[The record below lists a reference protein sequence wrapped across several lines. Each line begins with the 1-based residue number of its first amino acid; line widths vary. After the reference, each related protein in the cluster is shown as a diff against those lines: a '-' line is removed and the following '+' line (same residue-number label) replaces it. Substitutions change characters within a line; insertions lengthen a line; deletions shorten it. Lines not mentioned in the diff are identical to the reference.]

1 MTEKIHLL
9 VENLFRH
16 QAGQVTATLSRIY
29 GLEHLELIEDSVQET
44 LLKALQIW
52 PIKGV
57 PKNPGGWIYASAKN
71 LTVDKLRRESSVVTR
86 SPDFD
91 NLLEMQSFAG
101 EEKEILLD
109 AELKDDVLKMMFVC
123 CHPAISRE
131 AQVSLTL
138 NILGGFSVTEI
149 AKAFFTQ
156 DTTVAQRLVRAKRK
170 IRDEQLSLETP
181 KNGELQKRVESVLEV
196 LYLLFNKGYN
206 AHEGESLIQEELCE
220 EAVRLLTIL
229 SDHPGGRLPEV
240 HALLAL
246 MYLQMSRFPARLD
259 DNGDILLL
267 SEQNRE
273 LWDRAMI
280 QRGFYHLDLARRA
293 DALTEYHVQAG
304 IAACHALAPSYERTD
319 WRTITDYYDIL
330 QSINDSPVYAL
341 NRAVALAMSEGA
353 DAGLDALEGLAHLPT
368 MRSYYL
374 YYATLGELFARAGR
388 NSDAAAAYRQALQ
401 TVQTE
406 PEKNLLKKR
415 LVQTSQ

>member
-1 MTEKIHLL
+1 MTEKIHQL

-16 QAGQVTATLSRIY
+16 QAGQVTATLSRMY
-29 GLEHLELIEDSVQET
+29 GLDQLELIEDSVQET

-71 LTVDKLRRESSVVTR
+71 LTVDKLRRETSVVTR

-91 NLLEMQSFAG
+91 ALLETQSHAG
-101 EEKEILLD
+101 EQQEILLD

-131 AQVSLTL
+131 ARVSLTL
-138 NILGGFSVTEI
+138 NILCGFSVSEI
-149 AKAFFTQ
+149 AKAFFVQ
-156 DTTVAQRLVRAKRK
+156 DTAVAQRLVRAKRK
-170 IRDEQLSLETP
+170 IRDEPISLETP
-181 KNGELQKRVESVLEV
+181 KNGELKIRVESVLEV

-229 SDHPGGRLPEV
+229 SDHPIGRLAEV

-246 MYLQMSRFPARLD
+246 MFFQMSRFPARL
-259 DNGDILLL
+259 NAEGDILLL

-280 QRGFYHLDLARRA
+280 RRGFYHLDMARRA
-293 DALTEYHVQAG
+293 DVLTEYHVQAG
-304 IAACHALAPSYERTD
+304 IAACHALAPSYAQTD
-319 WRTITDYYDIL
+319 WRTITNYYDIL
-330 QSINDSPVYAL
+330 LSINDSPVYAL

-374 YYATLGELFARAGR
+374 YYATLGELLTQAGR
-388 NSDAAAAYRQALQ
+388 NSEAAAAYRQALQ

-406 PEKNLLKKR
+406 PEKKLLQKR
-415 LVQTSQ
+415 LVQISL

>member
-1 MTEKIHLL
+1 MTQKVHQL

-16 QAGQVTATLSRIY
+16 QTGQVTATLSRIY
-29 GLEHLELIEDSVQET
+29 GLDHLELIEDAVQET
-44 LLKALQIW
+44 LLKALQTW

-57 PKNPGGWIYASAKN
+57 PKNPGGWIYTSAKN
-71 LTVDKLRRESSVVTR
+71 LTVDKLRRETGVVTR
-86 SPDFD
+86 THDFD
-91 NLLEMQSFAG
+91 NLLEMQSHIG
-101 EEKEILLD
+101 DDQEIFLD

-123 CHPAISRE
+123 CHPANSRE

-138 NILGGFSVTEI
+138 NILCGFSVSEI
-149 AKAFFTQ
+149 SKAFFAQ

-170 IRDEQLSLETP
+170 IRDEQLSLEAP
-181 KNGELQKRVESVLEV
+181 KSGELKIRVESVLEV

-220 EAVRLLTIL
+220 EAIRLLTIL
-229 SDHPGGRLPEV
+229 SDHPTGRLPEV

-259 DNGDILLL
+259 SKGDILLL

-280 QRGFYHLDLARRA
+280 QRGFYHLDLARRS
-293 DALTEYHVQAG
+293 DELTDYHVQAG
-304 IAACHALAPSYERTD
+304 IAACHALAPSYEKTD
-319 WRTITDYYDIL
+319 WKTITDYYDIL
-330 QSINDSPVYAL
+330 LSINDSPVYAL
-341 NRAVALAMSEGA
+341 NRAVALAMSGRP

-368 MRSYYL
+368 MRTYYL
-374 YYATLGELFARAGR
+374 YYATLGELFTRAGR
-388 NSDAAAAYRQALQ
+388 NSDAAEAYRQALQ

-406 PEKNLLKKR
+406 PEKKLLQKR
-415 LVQTSQ
+415 LLLLL